1 MVLRTPSLLAWVY
14 LTTLVVAFPLT
25 LAMKELLQGSF
36 EGSLAWKINLRQG
49 FDLALVP
56 GVCRR
61 EDRAG
66 KDLRAHGGGN
76 PAHVGQPG
84 ETPGRKAAPGRRV
97 TVLGAGILMVLAW
110 SLLLGGILSRFAH
123 EGEPHLRA
131 GFLAQGG
138 LFFWR
143 FLRLSV
149 ISGLLYWGIFRGI
162 GQPLHRWIETA
173 TRDTTVERTV
183 LIYTVLAYVLVGLL
197 FLMTQLVL
205 DYARISL
212 VVEERRS
219 VLLAL
224 FRALGFVKDHRR
236 PVLGLFL
243 LLAAGPLLWFLA
255 YAWLAPGPNQSTWTA
270 VLLAFCLGQV
280 YLAGRWAFKLWFLA
294 SQTHLLCFVTAPG
307 SPGRGVAGNTNGGF
321 STPGNGADLNPHGE
335 QSIGVSPGASRSP
348 RAA

>member
-1 MVLRTPSLLAWVY
+1 MHPRTHFLAGLRLVLRTPSLLAWVY

-25 LAMKELLQGSF
+25 LAMRELLQGSF
-36 EGSLAWKINLRQG
+36 EGSLMEDRLRQG
-49 FDLALVP
+49 FDLLWYQEFA
-56 GVCRR
+56 
-61 EDRAG
+61 AG
-66 KDLRAHGGGN
+66 RTGLGKTFG
-76 PAHVGQPG
+76 PAVVGILPVLSNLERLLDGKLHQVDG
-84 ETPGRKAAPGRRV
+84 S
-97 TVLGAGILMVLAW
+97 VLGAGILMVLAW

-123 EGEPHLRA
+123 EGKPHLRA

-294 SQTHLLCFVTAPG
+294 SQTHFFVSSRPQALPAGEWKETPMED
-307 SPGRGVAGNTNGGF
+307 SPPLETGLT
-321 STPGNGADLNPHGE
+321 
-335 QSIGVSPGASRSP
+335 
-348 RAA
+348 

>member
-1 MVLRTPSLLAWVY
+1 M
-14 LTTLVVAFPLT
+14 
-25 LAMKELLQGSF
+25 
-36 EGSLAWKINLRQG
+36 
-49 FDLALVP
+49 
-56 GVCRR
+56 
-61 EDRAG
+61 
-66 KDLRAHGGGN
+66 
-76 PAHVGQPG
+76 
-84 ETPGRKAAPGRRV
+84 
-97 TVLGAGILMVLAW
+97 
-110 SLLLGGILSRFAH
+110 
-123 EGEPHLRA
+123 
-131 GFLAQGG
+131 
-138 LFFWR
+138 
-143 FLRLSV
+143 

-162 GQPLHRWIETA
+162 GQPLHRWIEAA
-173 TRDTTVERTV
+173 TRDTTVERTA
-183 LIYTVLAYVLVGLL
+183 LIYTALAYALVGLL

-294 SQTHLLCFVTAPG
+294 SQTHFFVSSRPQALPAGEWKETPMED
-307 SPGRGVAGNTNGGF
+307 SPPLETGLT
-321 STPGNGADLNPHGE
+321 
-335 QSIGVSPGASRSP
+335 
-348 RAA
+348 

>member
-1 MVLRTPSLLAWVY
+1 MHPRTHFLAGLRLVLRTPSLLAWVY

-25 LAMKELLQGSF
+25 LAMRELLQGSF
-36 EGSLAWKINLRQG
+36 EGSLMEDRLRQG
-49 FDLALVP
+49 FDLLWYQEFA
-56 GVCRR
+56 
-61 EDRAG
+61 AG
-66 KDLRAHGGGN
+66 RTGLGKTFG
-76 PAHVGQPG
+76 PAVVGILPVLSNLERLLDGKLHQVDG
-84 ETPGRKAAPGRRV
+84 S
-97 TVLGAGILMVLAW
+97 VLGAGILMVLAW

-123 EGEPHLRA
+123 EGKPHLRA
-131 GFLAQGG
+131 RFLAQGG

-294 SQTHLLCFVTAPG
+294 SQTHFFVSSRPQALPAGEWKETPMED
-307 SPGRGVAGNTNGGF
+307 SPPLETGLT
-321 STPGNGADLNPHGE
+321 
-335 QSIGVSPGASRSP
+335 
-348 RAA
+348 

>member
-1 MVLRTPSLLAWVY
+1 MDVMDLRTHFFAGLRMVLRTPSLLAWVY

-25 LAMKELLQGSF
+25 LAMKDLLQGSF
-36 EGSLAWKINLRQG
+36 EGSLAEDNLRQG
-49 FDLALVP
+49 FDLAWYQ
-56 GVCRR
+56 
-61 EDRAG
+61 EFAAG
-66 KDLRAHGGGN
+66 RTGLGKTFG
-76 PAHVGQPG
+76 PTVVGILPVLSNLERLLDGKLHQVDG
-84 ETPGRKAAPGRRV
+84 
-97 TVLGAGILMVLAW
+97 TVLGAGILMVLVW
-110 SLLLGGILSRFAH
+110 SLLLGGILSRFAQ

-270 VLLAFCLGQV
+270 VLLALCLGQV

-294 SQTHLLCFVTAPG
+294 SQTHLFVSSRPQALLAEEWKETPMED
-307 SPGRGVAGNTNGGF
+307 SPPLETGLT
-321 STPGNGADLNPHGE
+321 
-335 QSIGVSPGASRSP
+335 
-348 RAA
+348 

>member
-1 MVLRTPSLLAWVY
+1 MHPRTHFLAGLRLVLRTPSLLAWVY

-25 LAMKELLQGSF
+25 LAMRELLQGSF
-36 EGSLAWKINLRQG
+36 EGSLMEDRLRQG
-49 FDLALVP
+49 FHLLWYQEFA
-56 GVCRR
+56 
-61 EDRAG
+61 AG
-66 KDLRAHGGGN
+66 RTGLGKTFG
-76 PAHVGQPG
+76 PAVVGILPVLSNLERLLDGKLHQVNG
-84 ETPGRKAAPGRRV
+84 

-110 SLLLGGILSRFAH
+110 CLLLGGILSRFAH
-123 EGEPHLRA
+123 EGEPRLRA

-162 GQPLHRWIETA
+162 GQPLHRWIEAA
-173 TRDTTVERTV
+173 TRDTTVERTA
-183 LIYTVLAYVLVGLL
+183 LIYTALAYALVGLL

-294 SQTHLLCFVTAPG
+294 SQTHFFVSSRPQALPAGEWKETPMED
-307 SPGRGVAGNTNGGF
+307 SPPLETGLT
-321 STPGNGADLNPHGE
+321 
-335 QSIGVSPGASRSP
+335 
-348 RAA
+348 

>member
-1 MVLRTPSLLAWVY
+1 MHPRTHFLAGLRLVLRTPSLLAWVY

-25 LAMKELLQGSF
+25 LAMRELLQGSF
-36 EGSLAWKINLRQG
+36 EGSLMEDRLRQG
-49 FDLALVP
+49 FDLLWYQEFA
-56 GVCRR
+56 
-61 EDRAG
+61 AG
-66 KDLRAHGGGN
+66 RTGLGKTFG
-76 PAHVGQPG
+76 PAVVGILPVLSNLERLLDGKLHQVNG
-84 ETPGRKAAPGRRV
+84 

-110 SLLLGGILSRFAH
+110 CLLLGGILSRFAH
-123 EGEPHLRA
+123 EGEPRLRA

-294 SQTHLLCFVTAPG
+294 SQTHFFVSSRPQALPAGEWKETPMED
-307 SPGRGVAGNTNGGF
+307 SPPLETGLT
-321 STPGNGADLNPHGE
+321 
-335 QSIGVSPGASRSP
+335 
-348 RAA
+348 

>member
-1 MVLRTPSLLAWVY
+1 MHPRTHFLAGLRLVLRTPSLLAWVY

-36 EGSLAWKINLRQG
+36 EGSLAEDNLRQG
-49 FDLALVP
+49 FDLAWYQ
-56 GVCRR
+56 
-61 EDRAG
+61 EFAAG
-66 KDLRAHGGGN
+66 RTGLGKTFGPTVVGILPMLGN
-76 PAHVGQPG
+76 LERLLDGKLHQVDGS
-84 ETPGRKAAPGRRV
+84 
-97 TVLGAGILMVLAW
+97 VLGAGILMVLVW

-270 VLLAFCLGQV
+270 VLLALCLGQV

-294 SQTHLLCFVTAPG
+294 SQTHLFVSSRPQALPAEEWKETPMEGGTFPGIEAP
-307 SPGRGVAGNTNGGF
+307 N
-321 STPGNGADLNPHGE
+321 
-335 QSIGVSPGASRSP
+335 
-348 RAA
+348 

>member
-1 MVLRTPSLLAWVY
+1 MHPRTHFLSGLRSVLRTPSLLAWVY
-14 LTTLVVAFPLT
+14 LTTLVVALPLT
-25 LAMKELLQGSF
+25 LAMRELLQGSF
-36 EGSLAWKINLRQG
+36 EGSLMEDRLRQG
-49 FDLALVP
+49 FDLLWHQEFA
-56 GVCRR
+56 
-61 EDRAG
+61 AG
-66 KDLRAHGGGN
+66 RTGLGKTFG
-76 PAHVGQPG
+76 PAVVGILPVLSNLERLLDGKLHQVDP
-84 ETPGRKAAPGRRV
+84 
-97 TVLGAGILMVLAW
+97 TVLGAGIMMVLAW

-131 GFLAQGG
+131 GFLAQGS

-162 GQPLHRWIETA
+162 GQPLHRWIEA
-173 TRDTTVERTV
+173 AARDTTVERTV
-183 LIYTVLAYVLVGLL
+183 LIYTVLAYALVGLL

-219 VLLAL
+219 VVLAL

-294 SQTHLLCFVTAPG
+294 SQTHLFVSSRPQALLAGEWKETPMEGGTFPGIEAP
-307 SPGRGVAGNTNGGF
+307 N
-321 STPGNGADLNPHGE
+321 
-335 QSIGVSPGASRSP
+335 
-348 RAA
+348 